1 MWTKPGP
8 SDDHLANQGQGRAVK
23 LEGDPVAFALTVKE
37 MEVKRLPKIKGHP
50 CRGRLSCS

>member
-1 MWTKPGP
+1 MWTRPGP
-8 SDDHLANQGQGRAVK
+8 SDDHRAYQGQGRAVK

-37 MEVKRLPKIKGHP
+37 MEVKRLPEIKGHP